1 MWFCSLDGVKVPT
14 LRKEVVWGLSVGRI
28 LLVDDDVRLSSLLSR
43 FLGEHKFDVRVA
55 ANGSEMYRRLEVAAF
70 DLLILDINLP
80 GEDGLTLC
88 QQLRRRGNRMP
99 IIMLTARGDDADRI
113 NGLELGADDYLT
125 KPFNPM
131 ELLAR
136 IRAVLRRQPM
146 AFELHDAH
154 GMGYRFGDFSLNVR
168 QQMLYKG
175 SEAIHLSTGEFALL
189 RLFLSE
195 AGQPLSRDQ
204 LVLRMASRAHQPD
217 QRAIDML
224 VSRLRKRLDAPS
236 AAESMIRTLRGIGYV
251 FVSEVVEMPNGADV

>member
-1 MWFCSLDGVKVPT
+1 M
-14 LRKEVVWGLSVGRI
+14 GRI
-28 LLVDDDVRLSSLLSR
+28 LLVDDDVRLSGLLSR
-43 FLGEHKFDVRVA
+43 YLGEQKFDVRVA
-55 ANGSEMYRRLEVAAF
+55 ANGREMYRRLEVAAF

-88 QQLRRRGNRMP
+88 QQLRRRGNRIP

-136 IRAVLRRQPM
+136 IRAVLRRQPT
-146 AFELHDAH
+146 AFELHGAH
-154 GMGYRFGDFSLNVR
+154 GAGYRFGDLVLNVR
-168 QQMLYKG
+168 QQMLYRG

-195 AGQPLSRDQ
+195 VGQPLSREQ

-224 VSRLRKRLDAPS
+224 VSRLRKRLDALS
-236 AAESMIRTLRGIGYV
+236 ASESMIRTLRGIGYV
-251 FVSEVVEMPNGADV
+251 FVADVVEMSEGVDA

>member
-1 MWFCSLDGVKVPT
+1 M
-14 LRKEVVWGLSVGRI
+14 GRI
-28 LLVDDDVRLSSLLSR
+28 LLVDDDARLSSLLSR
-43 FLGEHKFDVRVA
+43 FLGEHQFDVRVA
-55 ANGSEMYRRLEVAAF
+55 ADGREMYRRLELSAF

-80 GEDGLTLC
+80 GDDGLTLC
-88 QQLRRRGNRMP
+88 QQLRRRGKRIP

-136 IRAVLRRQPM
+136 IRAVLRRQP
-146 AFELHDAH
+146 APFGLHDAQ
-154 GMGYRFGDFSLNVR
+154 GSGYRFGEFVLNVR

-175 SEAIHLSTGEFALL
+175 EEVIHLSTGEFALL

-195 AGQPLSRDQ
+195 VRQPLSREQ

-236 AAESMIRTLRGIGYV
+236 ATESMIRTLRGIGYT
-251 FVSEVVEMPNGADV
+251 FVAEVVEMPVGGD

>member
-1 MWFCSLDGVKVPT
+1 M
-14 LRKEVVWGLSVGRI
+14 GRI

-43 FLGEHKFDVRVA
+43 FLGEHQLDVRVA
-55 ANGSEMYRRLEVAAF
+55 ADGREMYRRLELSAF

-80 GEDGLTLC
+80 GDDGLTLC
-88 QQLRRRGNRMP
+88 QQLRRRGKRIP

-136 IRAVLRRQPM
+136 IRAVLRRQPV
-146 AFELHDAH
+146 AFELHDAQ
-154 GMGYRFGDFSLNVR
+154 GSGYRFGEFVLNVR

-175 SEAIHLSTGEFALL
+175 EEAIHLSTGELALL

-195 AGQPLSRDQ
+195 VRQPLSREQ

-236 AAESMIRTLRGIGYV
+236 ATESMIRTLRGIGYM
-251 FVSEVVEMPNGADV
+251 FVAEVVEMPLGAG